1 MLFNTSTVKT
11 ITEMTEYLRGVLE
24 GDPQLQNMWVTG
36 EVSNMTP
43 AASGHWYF
51 TLKDKNAQLKAVM
64 WRSAVAKQSMTPKNG
79 DALEVYGRITV
90 YTPRGEYQL
99 QAERVR
105 PVGMGDLYLRFEELK
120 AKLQAEGLFDV
131 ERKRMLPIFPKRIGV
146 VTSPDAAAFQDVL
159 NVLRRRYPL
168 GEVVLSPTQV
178 QGLEAPPLIVKAL
191 ERLNRLDDID
201 VILLCRG
208 GGSMEDLWS
217 FNDERVAR
225 AVVNSRIPV
234 VTGVGHEVD
243 FTIVDFVS
251 DYRAPTPS
259 AAAEVITQDCA
270 VDDLRQQVIE
280 LERGLQLMMGDHLD
294 ILRDNV
300 RLLDRSMQY
309 SSPESYIR
317 TMRQQI
323 DTMQSRN
330 SARLTARLELLRER
344 LIGRTA
350 ALKTADPRAL
360 LARGYAMLT
369 LADGTRVK
377 SVHTAPPGT
386 LLNVQLADGEIAA
399 RVTDG
404 AEATDEPYQRPLF

>member
-24 GDPQLQNMWVTG
+24 GDPGLQNMWVTG

-64 WRSAVAKQSMTPKNG
+64 WRSAVAKQSIIPQDG

-120 AKLQAEGLFDV
+120 AKLQAEGLFDA

-178 QGLEAPPLIVKAL
+178 QGMEAPPLIVRAL
-191 ERLNRLDDID
+191 ERLNRMADID

-208 GGSMEDLWS
+208 GGSMEDLWG

-225 AVVNSRIPV
+225 AVANSRIPV

-259 AAAEVITQDCA
+259 AAAEVITRDCA

-280 LERGLQLMMGDHLD
+280 LERGLQLVIRDHLD
-294 ILRDNV
+294 ILRDHV

-323 DTMQSRN
+323 DAMQNRN
-330 SARLTARLELLRER
+330 TVRLTARLELLHER
-344 LIGRTA
+344 LNGRTA

-360 LARGYAMLT
+360 LARGYAMIT
-369 LADGTRVK
+369 REDGTRVK